1 MQTHAGAIGTVT
13 WSPWFPPSFSGLV
26 LDATERCV
34 DIRIMRLEPIS
45 ERPPQ
50 HARSGA
56 RRATLHH
63 IVLAVKEVCGV
74 ARIEGHGR
82 KSWKWRKLR
91 PRPLPPVPHEIVYA
105 KSTRPGGM
113 CSHWQG
119 DPRFE
124 IEIPP
129 GRARRFFAPRI
140 AALPHALRRSIRR
153 AMKLRFGRQFAS
165 QPFRI
170 RSGFGVAHVDRPL
183 QRQSYLAKHRPV
195 VPEVAFAPPEHGMLN
210 TFLCLPVPGL
220 LTPKGSVLV
229 APRLHEP
236 QKIVIR
242 YVVILDGEF
251 IDGDFVRP
259 KFVVPPEFIAM
270 NAFQSQDRRS
280 PRTINHIP
288 LHPVPLYP
296 PNHPPP

>member
-1 MQTHAGAIGTVT
+1 
-13 WSPWFPPSFSGLV
+13 
-26 LDATERCV
+26 
-34 DIRIMRLEPIS
+34 MRLEPIP
-45 ERPPQ
+45 ERAPQ
-50 HARSGA
+50 HARSGV
-56 RRATLHH
+56 RRATLQH

-74 ARIEGHGR
+74 DRIEGHGR

-119 DPRFE
+119 VPRFE

-140 AALPHALRRSIRR
+140 VALPRAFRRSICR

-183 QRQSYLAKHRPV
+183 QRQTYLAKHRPV
-195 VPEVAFAPPEHGMLN
+195 VPEVAFTPPEHRMLDA
-210 TFLCLPVPGL
+210 FLRLPGPGFVI
-220 LTPKGSVLV
+220 PERPVLS
-229 APRLHEP
+229 AAGLPEP

-242 YVVILDGEF
+242 SVVI
-251 IDGDFVRP
+251 V
-259 KFVVPPEFIAM
+259 
-270 NAFQSQDRRS
+270 
-280 PRTINHIP
+280 
-288 LHPVPLYP
+288 
-296 PNHPPP
+296 

>member
-1 MQTHAGAIGTVT
+1 MQTHAGAIVSLTT
-13 WSPWFPPSFSGLV
+13 SPWFPPSFSLLV
-26 LDATERCV
+26 LNATERCV
-34 DIRIMRLEPIS
+34 DIRIMRLEPIP
-45 ERPPQ
+45 ERAPQ

-119 DPRFE
+119 VPRFE

-153 AMKLRFGRQFAS
+153 AMKLRFARHFAS

-170 RSGFGVAHVDRPL
+170 RTAFGVAHVDRPL
-183 QRQSYLAKHRPV
+183 PRQSYLPKPRPAF
-195 VPEVAFAPPEHGMLN
+195 PEVS
-210 TFLCLPVPGL
+210 FLSPSHRLP
-220 LTPKGSVLV
+220 
-229 APRLHEP
+229 
-236 QKIVIR
+236 
-242 YVVILDGEF
+242 
-251 IDGDFVRP
+251 
-259 KFVVPPEFIAM
+259 
-270 NAFQSQDRRS
+270 
-280 PRTINHIP
+280 IP
-288 LHPVPLYP
+288 LLDLHV
-296 PNHPPP
+296 